1 MAEDF
6 GIYLSLAKDGHIKRD
21 LTGPAGKI
29 SLEDTTI
36 QDELILFSELNF
48 EPYALVVDL
57 VRNCAGSIMVQ
68 DEGHYGEVDMKEFQF
83 MVDTVI
89 DLVTTMEKETPL
101 YGTLLRTQIEDR
113 ITADDGTA
121 MYPIHTGQELVALL
135 TRIMQFQFVVNEV
148 LHDLGEKSPLA
159 PEKYEGLWELP
170 VTEILTLGDGLSTQ
184 YHFRSAVDYYHFLLL
199 HFVADESNVTLCQC
213 CGRYFIPK
221 TKKKTLYCDRILK
234 DNKTCK
240 EWGPILKHKLA
251 AQRSEVIEAF
261 DRAKRKMY
269 KRYERAAY
277 QINQKPSEKDLSYA
291 EYYEWLDRATKAR
304 DDYLAG
310 KIAEAECLQQI
321 RDREDEDGNLAKHM
335 V

>member
-6 GIYLSLAKDGHIKRD
+6 GLYLSSTKDGHIKRD
-21 LTGPAGKI
+21 LAGPAGKV
-29 SLEDTTI
+29 SLDDTTI

-89 DLVTTMEKETPL
+89 DLVTTMEKESPL

-113 ITADDGTA
+113 IMADDGTA
-121 MYPIHTGQELVALL
+121 MYPIRTGQELVTLL
-135 TRIMQFQFVVNEV
+135 TGVMQFQFVVNEV
-148 LHDLGEKSPLA
+148 LHDLCEKAPLE
-159 PEKYEGLWELP
+159 PKKYKGLWEMS
-170 VTEILTLGDGLSTQ
+170 VTEALLLKEDGLTTQ
-184 YHFRSAVDYYHFLLL
+184 YHFRSAEDYYHFLLL
-199 HFVADESNVTLCQC
+199 HFVAGKPNVALCQC

-221 TKKKTLYCDRILK
+221 TKKKTLYCDRVLK
-234 DNKTCK
+234 DDKTCK
-240 EWGPILKHKLA
+240 EWGPVLKHKLA
-251 AQRSEVIEAF
+251 AQKDEVIKAF

-269 KRYERAAY
+269 KRYERKEY
-277 QINQKPSEKDLSYA
+277 GINQKPSEKDLSYA

-310 KIAEAECLQQI
+310 KISS
-321 RDREDEDGNLAKHM
+321 EDAQKVIDAC
-335 V
+335 